1 RFPVKPT
8 FFMQGRGADGY
19 PRLNLRA
26 AVWRRGLEARGHL
39 IKPPRELTKLM
50 LHRIFD
56 CVSKSPTK
64 ELLSIER
71 RGATRFPLQLTA
83 RITAVGREPADISAR
98 TANIS
103 RIGVLLLSARPF
115 QVNTHLEFVVNL
127 HAELRLRLFFRGKVT
142 WVQPI
147 EPHLTCPG

>member
-1 RFPVKPT
+1 
-8 FFMQGRGADGY
+8 
-19 PRLNLRA
+19 
-26 AVWRRGLEARGHL
+26 
-39 IKPPRELTKLM
+39 
-50 LHRIFD
+50 
-56 CVSKSPTK
+56 
-64 ELLSIER
+64 
-71 RGATRFPLQLTA
+71 QLTA

-127 HAELRLRLFFRGKVT
+127 HAEPRLRLFFRGKVT

-147 EPHLTCPG
+147 EPHLTRPGEEYYVAVALEGYEFLRAEPLVASA